1 MADEVKTTT
10 ENTEGTP
17 DIESLQAE
25 LARLNAENAK
35 LKESVSTASSQAAD
49 FKRKWRETMSEQER
63 QNAEIAEQRA
73 AEKAMLDQLL
83 TEKRVSG
90 YAEKLVAAGY
100 DTATAKVMAAALPEG
115 VGDEYF
121 AAVKS
126 GMEAKI
132 EATKNDLLKTQPTVT
147 GGKTPTAEDAN
158 KAEIEKLRHA
168 FGL

>member
-1 MADEVKTTT
+1 MADEVITTPET
-10 ENTEGTP
+10 AEATP

-25 LARLNAENAK
+25 LAKLTAENAR

-49 FKRKWRETMSEQER
+49 FKRKWRETMSVQER
-63 QNAEIAEQRA
+63 KDAEIAEQRA

-115 VGDEYF
+115 VGDDYF

-126 GMEAKI
+126 GIDAKV
-132 EATKNDLLKTQPTVT
+132 EATKSAMLNTQPTVT
-147 GGKTPTAEDAN
+147 GGTTPTAEDAN
-158 KAEIEKLRHA
+158 KAELEKLRRA